1 MQMAEH
7 LPTSIGALF
16 PDGGLRQAE
25 LFAEIE
31 AAIHAVLA
39 SGDLLGKMTPNP
51 ITGFNSRRSYER
63 RPAQR
68 GHPDGRGGVS
78 IHATLASGDVVHKIP
93 DGVEDVSIHATLA
106 SGDLSLSLPQPTT
119 STSFQL
125 TLFARAAILTEPV
138 FCDTAPVPILAFC
151 KRRRIAAKAAL
162 CKVRTDSWNSGSEPW
177 RTDFPG
183 TISTRALPRTAAKA
197 DGTFRTARFIAPPC
211 CSFRPYRRDAPRPA
225 GPRCVPSRSGP
236 DGAALPNF

>member
-31 AAIHAVLA
+31 AAIHAALA
-39 SGDLLGKMTPNP
+39 SGDV
-51 ITGFNSRRSYER
+51 FNLWN
-63 RPAQR
+63 QR
-68 GHPDGRGGVS
+68 IGTVS
-78 IHATLASGDVVHKIP
+78 IHAALASGDVRIQQVLVKGENVPIHATLASGDVVHKIP

-183 TISTRALPRTAAKA
+183 IISTRALPRTAAKA
-197 DGTFRTARFIAPPC
+197 DGTFQAARFIAPPC

-236 DGAALPNF
+236 GGAALPIF